1 MNFQQLR
8 IIRETV
14 RCGFNLTDVATALF
28 TSQPGVSKHI
38 RDLEDELGLE
48 IFVRKGKRLTGLT
61 DPGKELLVLVEK
73 MLADAR
79 NIKSLADQFSNR
91 DVGQLTVVTT
101 HTQARYSLPQVVNQF
116 RKKYPKVHLRLHQG
130 SPREIIQMLK
140 EGTADIGIA
149 TELLSEESELVSF
162 PYYEW
167 QHVVIA
173 HKDHPLADRTKLS
186 IAELVEYPLITYQ
199 EGFTG
204 RMKID
209 QLFKKYGLLPDV
221 AISALDA
228 DVIKTYVELE
238 LGVGVI
244 ASMAFD
250 AQKDFDLRTLEISE
264 DLPLNV
270 TSIAVRRGHYL
281 RSFAHEFI
289 ALCNPELSERHVK
302 ERLQNDDTQNL
313 DQV

>member
-14 RCGFNLTDVATALF
+14 RCHFNLTEVANSLF

-73 MLADAR
+73 MLSDAR
-79 NIKSLADQFSNR
+79 NIKSLAEQFSNR

-101 HTQARYSLPQVVNQF
+101 HTQARYSLPKVVNQF
-116 RKKYPKVHLRLHQG
+116 RKKYPKVHLKLHQG

-149 TELLSEESELVSF
+149 TELLSEENDFISF

-167 QHVVIA
+167 RHVVIA
-173 HKDHPLADRTKLS
+173 HKSHPLANKGDLS
-186 IAELVEYPLITYQ
+186 LADLIDFPLITYQ

-204 RMKID
+204 RLKID
-209 QLFKKYGLLPDV
+209 QIFRQMGLLPDI

-238 LGVGVI
+238 LGVGII

-250 AQKDFDLRTLEISE
+250 ADKDKALTTLSISE
-264 DLPLNV
+264 NLPVNT
-270 TSIAVRRGHYL
+270 TSIAVRKGHYL
-281 RSFAHEFI
+281 RSFAFEFI
-289 ALCNPELSERHVK
+289 ELCNADLTEEIVKSRLLSE
-302 ERLQNDDTQNL
+302 ESLSTD
-313 DQV
+313 

>member
-14 RCGFNLTDVATALF
+14 RCGFNLTDVANSLF

-73 MLADAR
+73 MLSDAR
-79 NIKSLADQFSNR
+79 NIKSLAEQFSNR

-101 HTQARYSLPQVVNQF
+101 HTQARYSLPKVVNQF
-116 RKKYPKVHLRLHQG
+116 RKKYPKVHLKLHQG

-149 TELLSEESELVSF
+149 TELLSEENDLISF

-167 QHVVIA
+167 RHVVIA
-173 HKDHPLADRTKLS
+173 HKSHPLAGKDDLS
-186 IAELVEYPLITYQ
+186 LADLIDFPLITYQ

-204 RMKID
+204 RLKID
-209 QLFKKYGLLPDV
+209 QIFRQMGLLPDI

-238 LGVGVI
+238 LGVGII

-250 AQKDFDLRTLEISE
+250 ADKDKALTTLSITEN
-264 DLPLNV
+264 LPVNT
-270 TSIAVRRGHYL
+270 TSIAVRKGHYL
-281 RSFAHEFI
+281 RSFAFEFI
-289 ALCNPELSERHVK
+289 ELCNADLTEEIVKSRLLSE
-302 ERLQNDDTQNL
+302 ESLSTD
-313 DQV
+313 

>member
-281 RSFAHEFI
+281 RSFAYEFI

>member
-14 RCGFNLTDVATALF
+14 RCHFNLTEVANSLF

-38 RDLEDELGLE
+38 RDLEEELGLE

-73 MLADAR
+73 MLSDAR
-79 NIKSLADQFSNR
+79 NIKSLAEQFSNR

-101 HTQARYSLPQVVNQF
+101 HTQARYSLPKVVNQF
-116 RKKYPKVHLRLHQG
+116 RKKYPKVHLKLHQG

-149 TELLSEESELVSF
+149 TELLSEENDLISF

-167 QHVVIA
+167 RHVVIA
-173 HKDHPLADRTKLS
+173 HKSHPLANKDILS
-186 IAELVEYPLITYQ
+186 LGDLIDFPLITYQ

-204 RMKID
+204 RLKID
-209 QLFKKYGLLPDV
+209 QIFRQAGLLPDV

-238 LGVGVI
+238 LGVGII

-250 AQKDFDLRTLEISE
+250 ADKDKALTTLSISE
-264 DLPLNV
+264 NLPVNT
-270 TSIAVRRGHYL
+270 TSIAVRKGHYL
-281 RSFAHEFI
+281 RSFAFEFI
-289 ALCNPELSERHVK
+289 ELCNADLTEEIVKSRLLSE
-302 ERLQNDDTQNL
+302 ESLSTD
-313 DQV
+313 